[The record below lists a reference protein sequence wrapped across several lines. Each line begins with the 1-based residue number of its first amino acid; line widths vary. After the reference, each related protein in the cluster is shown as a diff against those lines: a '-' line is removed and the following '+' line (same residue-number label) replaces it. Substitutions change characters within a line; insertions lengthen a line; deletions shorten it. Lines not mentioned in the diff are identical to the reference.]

1 MSQKLEMEELKE
13 WIVHPTTL
21 KFRQIIRKTRERLLE
36 DMSNSYVKHQDKILP
51 TLGGC
56 EALQVLADFIR
67 EGSKEDNLQNLLE
80 IFHFNADKGVQDE
93 K

>member
-21 KFRQIIRKTRERLLE
+21 KFRQIIRKARERLLE
-36 DMSNSYVKHQDKILP
+36 DMSESYSNRDL
-51 TLGGC
+51 TLAGFGGC
-56 EALQVLADFIR
+56 EAFQRISDHIS
-67 EGSKEDNLQNLLE
+67 EGSKEDNLKNLLE
-80 IFHFNADKGVQDE
+80 IFYFNADKGVQNE

>member
-36 DMSNSYVKHQDKILP
+36 DMSENY
-51 TLGGC
+51 
-56 EALQVLADFIR
+56 
-67 EGSKEDNLQNLLE
+67 
-80 IFHFNADKGVQDE
+80 FNRDLI
-93 K
+93 